1 MMIDAEAGAAR
12 RSRGRHRDGSL
23 QGFRRGHVFDQPA
36 ARADQMVV
44 MAGELFGQLVA
55 GVVIVGDDAPHD
67 PGTLEHYEVAVGG
80 ALCQPDPLP
89 EDLGNGERSVG
100 SREDLDEH
108 GTVGCQSGPARAE
121 LPGDHLLQG
130 GSTACLHR
138 CGVYRRPGRAWSAR
152 RVSHLGGSAQS
163 RYAWPMTSYDM
174 DEQEARRRLGEER
187 DRVSGLIDGLRAEL
201 GDTPENEEVGELAA
215 YDQHPA
221 DLASETFE
229 REKDLSILEGLEST
243 LAEIEAA
250 LHRIDEG
257 TWGTDEE
264 TGESIDPAR
273 LEANPAARTNIGR
286 DQRRP

>member
-1 MMIDAEAGAAR
+1 
-12 RSRGRHRDGSL
+12 
-23 QGFRRGHVFDQPA
+23 
-36 ARADQMVV
+36 
-44 MAGELFGQLVA
+44 
-55 GVVIVGDDAPHD
+55 
-67 PGTLEHYEVAVGG
+67 
-80 ALCQPDPLP
+80 
-89 EDLGNGERSVG
+89 
-100 SREDLDEH
+100 
-108 GTVGCQSGPARAE
+108 
-121 LPGDHLLQG
+121 
-130 GSTACLHR
+130 
-138 CGVYRRPGRAWSAR
+138 
-152 RVSHLGGSAQS
+152 
-163 RYAWPMTSYDM
+163 MTSYDM